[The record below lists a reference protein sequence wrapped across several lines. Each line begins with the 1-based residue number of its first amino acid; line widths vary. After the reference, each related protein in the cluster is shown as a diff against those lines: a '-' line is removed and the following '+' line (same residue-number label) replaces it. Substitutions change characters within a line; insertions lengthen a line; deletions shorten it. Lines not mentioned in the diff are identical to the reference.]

1 MALNEASTSRPAPI
15 GGVGPLGLGDT
26 IEYRNFTNMSG
37 PQRRGYQP
45 GDTLV
50 AGWIGTV
57 EIDNPSTISLPRLA
71 EQVFEIHNR
80 ADRPDGQLCA
90 SMSVGDVV
98 IVGETALTVERE
110 GFSVCQLDPADL
122 VTAMTYRQY
131 LDHGPLRQ

>member
-15 GGVGPLGLGDT
+15 GGVDPLGLGDT

-50 AGWIGTV
+50 AGWTGTV
-57 EIDNPSTISLPRLA
+57 SVDNPWTISLPRLA
-71 EQVFEIHNR
+71 EHVFETHNR
-80 ADRPDGQLCA
+80 DDRPDGQLCA

-98 IVGETALTVERE
+98 ILGETALTVETE
-110 GFSVCQLDPADL
+110 GFTVCQLDPDDL
-122 VTAMTYRQY
+122 MTAMTYRQY
-131 LDHGPLRQ
+131 LNNGPVPQ